1 MTTMI
6 RVFAMLAMLAALA
19 PSGADAQQWPSRPIQ
34 VIVPF
39 APGGSTDV
47 AARLVGEYLSRVLG
61 QQVVIENKTG
71 ANGNLGIELASKA
84 APDGHTVLIVPET
97 IISNPHVYKVNYDPL
112 KDFVPVVQLSRQ
124 PVVLAAHPELGAKT
138 IAELV
143 VLAKQQ
149 PGMRFATGSGL
160 GSQQHMVTM
169 WFAKIAGIQ
178 LDQVSYR
185 GGGQAINDLIAGH
198 IKLGTL
204 GSTPLIPHYKAGKL
218 FLLAQTTA
226 TRSPALPDV
235 PTFEQAGIKGL
246 VSEQWLG
253 AFVPQGTPP
262 AVVARLT
269 AEIGKAVADP
279 AIKKNLED
287 SAQEPIGGTADAF
300 ARLVRE
306 DFAKFEK
313 LVKELNI
320 KVN

>member
-1 MTTMI
+1 MTTII
-6 RVFAMLAMLAALA
+6 RVFAILAMLAGLA
-19 PSGADAQQWPSRPIQ
+19 PSSVDAQQWPGRPIQ

-47 AARLVGEYLSRVLG
+47 AARLVGEHLSRALG
-61 QQVVIENKTG
+61 QQVIVENKAG

-84 APDGHTVLIVPET
+84 APDGHTILIVPET

-112 KDFVPVVQLSRQ
+112 KDFVPVVQISRQ
-124 PVVLAAHPELGAKT
+124 PVVLAAHPELGVKT
-138 IAELV
+138 IADLV
-143 VLAKQQ
+143 TLAKQQ

-178 LDQVSYR
+178 LEQVSYR

-198 IKLGTL
+198 VKLGTL

-253 AFVPQGTPP
+253 AFVPQGTPH

-269 AEIGKAVADP
+269 AEIGKALAEP

-287 SAQEPIGGTADAF
+287 SAQEPMGGTADAF